1 MDLANPGAS
10 VVALRN
16 KDNQLEYA
24 DETAVDYC
32 GSKRRRATEAVCFYR
47 KPMDTGRFAYFS
59 PAGDLNHMRTGPE
72 VLQVNVARTSARDVI

>member
-59 PAGDLNHMRTGPE
+59 PAVT
-72 VLQVNVARTSARDVI
+72 